1 MELVVEPLRVRR
13 SDVAILAK
21 HFLERAAKRSKSPV
35 MSISPSAISTLM
47 NYPWPGNVREL
58 QNTIERAVILSTSD
72 SIGMNDIQLSALGAG
87 ELKSASQERRESF
100 RAVSLDLIEQEQILG
115 TLSWT
120 NWNKSQAA
128 QILGIERSTLDRKL
142 KKYEVERP
150 QR

>member
-1 MELVVEPLRVRR
+1 
-13 SDVAILAK
+13 
-21 HFLERAAKRSKSPV
+21 
-35 MSISPSAISTLM
+35 
-47 NYPWPGNVREL
+47 
-58 QNTIERAVILSTSD
+58 
-72 SIGMNDIQLSALGAG
+72 MNDIQLSALGAG
-87 ELKSASQERRESF
+87 ELKSVSQERQEAF

-150 QR
+150 R